1 MPLPEPK
8 KDKLVHWKKEVKPK
22 KGYYI
27 INLYEGIN
35 PFTGKP
41 YRHYTMI
48 KIRGDDED
56 VRSEYIFGNLA

>member
-8 KDKLVHWKKEVKPK
+8 KDKLVRWKKEVKPK

-27 INLYEGIN
+27 INLHEGQN
-35 PFTGKP
+35 PITGLP

-48 KIRGDDED
+48 RIRGDDED